1 MAKESGKPKTLHL
14 ITEVTIVDLHSSLK
28 TSTPREEVVLEELQ
42 EETTLMKSS
51 TRQIKGPATLQDQE
65 EARIKDLTGTT
76 NRDQDLNLVQDK
88 IIMKTVLT
96 EDSVEETEEAT
107 ISEVV
112 VLTVEEE
119 LQPKTTIE
127 TSKKVVRLL
136 VPIEPEEVHQ
146 TDTLN
151 RLREAE
157 TATITNMI
165 TRKPGVDRIK
175 EEVTNPSK
183 ETSIDLTFH
192 FPKLRV

>member
-42 EETTLMKSS
+42 EETILMKSS
-51 TRQIKGPATLQDQE
+51 TRQIKSPATLQDQE
-65 EARIKDLTGTT
+65 EVRIKDLIGTT

-183 ETSIDLTFH
+183 ETSIDLTFS
-192 FPKLRV
+192 LS